1 MIVFTQPNRDSLTL
15 PPTAKM
21 RRRGNISMQLIA
33 KMLVKGGFDHI
44 VTVDLFSKESLG
56 FFDCNVDN
64 VRASPFLIQYIVES
78 VRMPFALADNGSRY
92 SAYRIL

>member
-1 MIVFTQPNRDSLTL
+1 
-15 PPTAKM
+15 M

-56 FFDCNVDN
+56 FFDCNIDN
-64 VRASPFLIQYIVES
+64 LRASPFLIQYIVES
-78 VRMPFALADNGSRY
+78 VRVLFDSEDNNVTR
-92 SAYRIL
+92 

>member
-1 MIVFTQPNRDSLTL
+1 
-15 PPTAKM
+15 M

-78 VRMPFALADNGSRY
+78 VRARRSERWKRDLV
-92 SAYRIL
+92 AYFEIHV

>member
-1 MIVFTQPNRDSLTL
+1 
-15 PPTAKM
+15 M

-78 VRMPFALADNGSRY
+78 VRASSQEDKELAIRLKGSMMIK
-92 SAYRIL
+92 A